1 MHRFLCGGIESI
13 PGFPRAGMERG
24 VSNRASLALKMQDG
38 VDKILLSG
46 LRATVIMKD
55 GKELDKGKTEQ
66 SLNSKSLSLVSFNK
80 DEIIIPEA
88 AYVLAVTG
96 TG

>member
-1 MHRFLCGGIESI
+1 
-13 PGFPRAGMERG
+13 
-24 VSNRASLALKMQDG
+24 LAIKIQDG

-46 LRATVIMKD
+46 LRATVIMKE
-55 GKELDKGKTEQ
+55 GKELDEGKTEQ
-66 SLNSKSLSLVSFNK
+66 SLIRKSLTLVSFK
-80 DEIIIPEA
+80 KEEIIIPEA

>member
-1 MHRFLCGGIESI
+1 MAIKI
-13 PGFPRAGMERG
+13 
-24 VSNRASLALKMQDG
+24 QDG

-46 LRATVIMKD
+46 LRATVIMKE
-55 GKELDKGKTEQ
+55 GKELDEGKTEQ
-66 SLNSKSLSLVSFNK
+66 SLIRNSLTLVSFK
-80 DEIIIPEA
+80 KEEIIIPEA

>member
-1 MHRFLCGGIESI
+1 M
-13 PGFPRAGMERG
+13 
-24 VSNRASLALKMQDG
+24 ALKIQDG

-46 LRATVIMKD
+46 LRATVIMKE

-66 SLNSKSLSLVSFNK
+66 SLNRKSLTLVSFNK
-80 DEIIIPEA
+80 DEIIVPEA

>member
-1 MHRFLCGGIESI
+1 
-13 PGFPRAGMERG
+13 
-24 VSNRASLALKMQDG
+24 
-38 VDKILLSG
+38 
-46 LRATVIMKD
+46 MKE

-66 SLNSKSLSLVSFNK
+66 SLKQKSLTLVSFNK
-80 DEIIIPEA
+80 DEIIVPEA

>member
-1 MHRFLCGGIESI
+1 MAIKI
-13 PGFPRAGMERG
+13 
-24 VSNRASLALKMQDG
+24 QDG

-46 LRATVIMKD
+46 LRATVIMKE
-55 GKELDKGKTEQ
+55 GKELDEGKTEQ
-66 SLNSKSLSLVSFNK
+66 SLSRKSLTLVSFK
-80 DEIIIPEA
+80 KEEIIIPEA